1 VIANKIL
8 SQRSQALRPYA
19 FLGAGLLALLVM
31 GTAIS
36 YPVGLVLISAGIFE
50 WARRFRAQPKAED
63 SAGVPSTNPP
73 RPDGP
78 DPRTQLM
85 LMRWSSSF
93 ECGHPVIDMQ
103 HRELFNVS
111 NEVINSVLDRRPKI
125 GIEYLLHELV
135 EHIKDHFV
143 TEEEVLE
150 RTHYP
155 ALEDHR
161 NIHQLLLGRATELEQ
176 RYREGLLPVSDLV
189 GFIAYDVIS
198 THIIQE
204 DLKFALRNR

>member
-1 VIANKIL
+1 MEKMML
-8 SQRSQALRPYA
+8 SLRSQGLLPALY
-19 FLGAGLLALLVM
+19 LGGGLLALLVM
-31 GTAIS
+31 GPATP
-36 YPVGLVLISAGIFE
+36 YPVGLVLIAAGIFE
-50 WARRFRAQPKAED
+50 WARQFRRQPKAED

-73 RPDGP
+73 PPDGP
-78 DPRTQLM
+78 EPGPQLM
-85 LMRWSSSF
+85 LMRWRSSF

-103 HRELFNVS
+103 HRELFNIS

-125 GIEYLLHELV
+125 GVEYLLHELI

-155 ALEDHR
+155 ALEEHR
-161 NIHQLLLGRATELEQ
+161 NIHRLLLARATELEQ
-176 RYREGLLPVSDLV
+176 RYREGLLPVSELV

-204 DLKFALRNR
+204 DLKFALRAR